1 MNKLFWASMILYLG
15 HSLALVGQADKS
27 LLIDSLENIL
37 MESPKELLVAFEL
50 AELYS
55 GIDSSLGLK
64 ICESRFTGC
73 VQKTGLL
80 WNSKREI
87 HPGEFTLGLQ

>member
-1 MNKLFWASMILYLG
+1 MILYLG

-55 GIDSSLGLK
+55 GIDSSWALK
-64 ICESRFTGC
+64 Y
-73 VQKTGLL
+73 V
-80 WNSKREI
+80 N
-87 HPGEFTLGLQ
+87 